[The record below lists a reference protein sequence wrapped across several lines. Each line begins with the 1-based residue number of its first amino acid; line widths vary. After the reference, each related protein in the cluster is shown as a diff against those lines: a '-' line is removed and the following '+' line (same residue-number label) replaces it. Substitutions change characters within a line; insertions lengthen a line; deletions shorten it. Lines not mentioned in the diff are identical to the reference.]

1 MRFPKCPRY
10 LVLCNK
16 SHQYFM
22 AYLKP
27 VIQFDHESARVW
39 VGLTE
44 NDRLLNAASSRD
56 GLLGRHCTQ
65 PMTIHMT

>member
-1 MRFPKCPRY
+1 MRFSKCPRY

-16 SHQYFM
+16 SHQNFM

-27 VIQFDHESARVW
+27 VFQFDHRFARVW

-44 NDRLLNAASSRD
+44 NGCLLNAASSRG

-65 PMTIHMT
+65 PKTVYTT